1 MTESYAQEPAE
12 EYNVEEYDHIAI
24 RARGLLTVLW
34 HESSWPE
41 EYMPRITAEIV
52 RIVLHAVD
60 ELQLHKVQQCTACT
74 DLYTEQ
80 EYLEYDWMNKEK
92 ERCVKPAGHD
102 GSHLAYNGSRGCEW
116 EG

>member
-1 MTESYAQEPAE
+1 MSEYVQEAPE
-12 EYNVEEYDHIAI
+12 VYNVEEYEQIAI
-24 RARGLLTVLW
+24 RARGLLSALW

-41 EYMPRITAEIV
+41 EYMPHISAGIV

-60 ELQLHKVQQCTACT
+60 ELELRKVQQCTVCT

-92 ERCVKPAGHD
+92 ERCVKPAGHQ
-102 GSHLAYNGSRGCEW
+102 GLHLAYNGSRGCEW
-116 EG
+116 KD